1 MPYNQENTMNHR
13 ILNSMLIAFLLFTLA
28 GCAELPA
35 TLPPNP
41 IPTLLPT
48 LLSLIPS
55 STPLPPTPSPTPRGT
70 VNPLTA
76 PVTGE
81 SMFEFIHE
89 TVPDGTRF
97 EPGQTFSKT
106 WTYRNEGPLKWTRN
120 YAFLRISSQPEDTAI
135 ISPAQVD
142 FARDVS
148 PGQEVEL
155 TVDFTAPQEPGIYSV
170 VYQIMNERGELL
182 EGTESWVTIVVGDI
196 SSLTS
201 TTSAQINAVLKQGS
215 FDQGIAAID
224 FCMQMPDQRAW
235 YPWNVTL
242 NFEGKAISPE
252 GSLIEPAT
260 ATTPNKCFRYTF
272 PVIEL
277 LNEGKP
283 FTLNIEEVSLP
294 PEVNQA
300 ENCARAKETL
310 TDQYPGLDFACSG
323 PGNFYT
329 GLVLPEGLSA
339 EQADTLILDAM
350 SSAIYGPWMLSGTF
364 E

>member
-1 MPYNQENTMNHR
+1 MNRH
-13 ILNSMLIAFLLFTLA
+13 ILIPTLAALLLFTLA
-28 GCAELPA
+28 GCVSAQA

-48 LLSLIPS
+48 LFSFLPS
-55 STPLPPTPSPTPRGT
+55 ATPLPPTATPAPRGT

-81 SMFEFIHE
+81 SMFEFVSE

-97 EPGQTFSKT
+97 QPGQTFSKT
-106 WTYRNEGPLKWTRN
+106 WTYRNEGPLKWTRG
-120 YAFLRISSQPEDTAI
+120 YAFLRISSQPADAALE
-135 ISPAQVD
+135 SPAQVD
-142 FARDVS
+142 FTRDVS
-148 PGQEVEL
+148 PGQDVEL
-155 TVDFTAPQEPGIYSV
+155 TVNFTAPQEPGIYSV

-196 SSLTS
+196 RSLAS
-201 TTSAQINAVLKQGS
+201 TTSGQIEAALKQGS
-215 FDQGIAAID
+215 FEQGIAAID
-224 FCMQMPDQRAW
+224 FCMEMPDQRAW

-242 NFEGKAISPE
+242 NFEGKVISPE
-252 GSLIEPAT
+252 GSLIDPVT

-283 FTLNIEEVSLP
+283 FTLNIEKVSLP

-300 ENCARAKETL
+300 ENCAAAHATL
-310 TDQYPGLDFACSG
+310 SAQYPGLDFTCTG
-323 PGNFYT
+323 PGNFYAD
-329 GLVLPEGLSA
+329 LILPAGMSA
-339 EQADTLILDAM
+339 EQVDTLILDAM
-350 SSAIYGPWMLSGTF
+350 SSAVYGPWVLSGIF